1 MATAKKTDKID
12 LELHFLSLELAA
24 ALKPA
29 KKSNHLMD
37 ITLVCPRVSTARKT
51 LSRTVRLEDG
61 KYAPAAPKWTESVVC
76 KETVSGRFGL
86 EVSLTEA
93 VTDAAADY
101 FVRNSAN
108 LLIKFLA
115 GGIGGAIGVKALEDI
130 AEIPLS
136 ALAKSVSREKAPEV
150 ICTGSLDL
158 SVDDDFS
165 KAKVLEIE
173 LLAAADVYKTVTRHS
188 KSDMTSSRRKIL
200 SRGDVVGICRISA
213 EAI

>member
-12 LELHFLSLELAA
+12 LELHFLSLELASG
-24 ALKPA
+24 LKLA
-29 KKSNHLMD
+29 KKSSHLMD

-61 KYAPAAPKWTESVVC
+61 KYAPAAPKWTETVVC

-93 VTDAAADY
+93 VADATADY
-101 FVRNSAN
+101 FVRNASN
-108 LLIKFLA
+108 LLVKFLA
-115 GGIGGAIGVKALEDI
+115 GGIGGAVGVKALEDV

-136 ALAKSVSREKAPEV
+136 ALAKSVAREKAPEI
-150 ICTGSLDL
+150 ICSGCLDL

-165 KAKVLEIE
+165 QPKILEIA
-173 LLAAADVYKTVTRHS
+173 LLAAADVFKTVNRHT
-188 KSDMTSSRRKIL
+188 KSDVTSSRRKVI
-200 SRGDVVGICRISA
+200 SKGDVIGVCRISA

>member
-12 LELHFLSLELAA
+12 LELHFLSLELAS

-51 LSRTVRLEDG
+51 ISRTVRLEDG

>member
-12 LELHFLSLELAA
+12 LELHFLSLELAS

>member
-12 LELHFLSLELAA
+12 LELHFLSLELAS

-51 LSRTVRLEDG
+51 ISRTVRLEDG
-61 KYAPAAPKWTESVVC
+61 KYAPVAPKWTESVVC

-108 LLIKFLA
+108 LLVKFLA